1 MSDYQYFTLSEFNCS
16 CCNRNLMSHQFLVRL
31 DELRALC
38 GFPFV
43 VNSGYRCPRHPEEAK
58 KDTPGTHNGGI
69 AADIRVSNGS
79 QRRQLVDAAL
89 EMGFNGIGVAKTFV
103 HVDDR
108 QTDPVMWTY

>member
-1 MSDYQYFTLSEFNCS
+1 MSDYTYFTFSEFNCS
-16 CCNRNLMSHQFLVRL
+16 CCDRNRMSHDFLTRL

-43 VNSGYRCPRHPEEAK
+43 VNSGYRCENHPNEASK
-58 KDTPGTHNGGI
+58 ATPGTHNKGI
-69 AADIRVSNGS
+69 AADIQVTNGY

-89 EMGFNGIGVAKTFV
+89 EMNFGGIGVAKTFV

-108 QTDPVMWTY
+108 DSDAVMWTY